1 MVNAMT
7 ETKTDKAY
15 LEDRTVSVPNIN
27 NEHCETVFHE
37 HFDDMTGMLDIEVD
51 YNRKNLRLVYDSSKV
66 GFDEIEKTLAT
77 IGYPISDTNWS
88 RMKAAMYRFQDEN
101 AKNNAHST
109 ESACCSYPRG
119 IYTKGRR

>member
-1 MVNAMT
+1 MT

-27 NEHCETVFHE
+27 SEHCETVFQE
-37 HFDDMTGMLDIEVD
+37 HFDDMTGMLDLEVD

-77 IGYPISDTNWS
+77 IGFPISDTNWS
-88 RMKAAMYRFQDEN
+88 RMKAARYRFHDEN
-101 AKNNAHST
+101 SKNNDQKT
-109 ESACCSYPRG
+109 ESACISQPRV
-119 IYTKGRR
+119 IYTNIRM